1 MLNLFRFTCLATLF
15 LMSIVP
21 AFAES
26 SFDREA
32 ERTGYTYMKKMITVC
47 NGISYLK
54 STDDIRRYK
63 GKITISLHEPP
74 SKDPKKGIEWGGGY
88 EINAPK
94 ESMNFQNEGWTDDLP
109 QPLLFSVQKI
119 RGQWRA
125 SGLEKVTC
133 DVVQNLKP

>member
-1 MLNLFRFTCLATLF
+1 MPNLFRFACLATLF

-32 ERTGYTYMKKMITVC
+32 KRTGYAYAKKMVTVC
-47 NGISYLK
+47 NGFSYLK
-54 STDDIRRYK
+54 STDEIRRYK
-63 GKITISLHEPP
+63 GQITIVLHDAPP
-74 SKDPKKGIEWGGGY
+74 KDSKKWIGY
-88 EINAPK
+88 YEVNAPDDR
-94 ESMNFQNEGWTDDLP
+94 MNFRNEGWTEPDM
-109 QPLLFSVQKI
+109 PLLFSVQKI